1 MIGYAKR
8 FKSEDT
14 NNKMTSFKI
23 DGKSMIK
30 NHDEKQSKGTHLVS
44 LFIGGNTFV
53 YFHFLGF
60 NLFQKKY

>member
-1 MIGYAKR
+1 M
-8 FKSEDT
+8 
-14 NNKMTSFKI
+14 
-23 DGKSMIK
+23 K

-60 NLFQKKY
+60 NIFQKKY